1 MDGKLPE
8 RLGLLWKKYSEW
20 NRSMKIFLTGL
31 LVVLYFIAA
40 IRVAIDFKLYD
51 GFLLLV
57 ITVILLS
64 VTFWIYTNIEKPR

>member
-31 LVVLYFIAA
+31 LAVLYFIAA
-40 IRVAIDFKLYD
+40 MRVSIDFKLYD
-51 GFLLLV
+51 GLLILV
-57 ITVILLS
+57 IILILLG
-64 VTFWIYTNIEKPR
+64 VTFWIYTTIEKPR

>member
-8 RLGLLWKKYSEW
+8 RLGRLWKKYSEW

-31 LVVLYFIAA
+31 LAVLYFIAA
-40 IRVAIDFKLYD
+40 MRVSIDFKLYD
-51 GFLLLV
+51 GLLILV
-57 ITVILLS
+57 IILILLA